1 MTPDEL
7 RQQLELKIVELI
19 KSKLEDGSLTEDRAQ
34 AMSQMVLD
42 TLQPGMSFEQLYRAV
57 PKLDDTF
64 PELSVVVL
72 PVVREYEQSI
82 NQQALTGV
90 RELIKQ
96 GQYDAASKLATRA
109 ITQDVKLEWRGSGKP
124 ISS

>member
-7 RQQLELKIVELI
+7 RQQLELKTVELI
-19 KSKLEDGSLTEDRAQ
+19 KAKLEDGSLTDDRAQ

-42 TLQPGMSFEQLYRAV
+42 TLKPGMSFEELYRAV
-57 PKLDDTF
+57 PKLDDAF

-82 NQQALTGV
+82 NQQALSGV

-109 ITQDVKLEWRGSGKP
+109 ISQDVKLEWQGSGKP
-124 ISS
+124 S

>member
-19 KSKLEDGSLTEDRAQ
+19 KTKLEDGSLTDDRAQ

-42 TLQPGMSFEQLYRAV
+42 TLKPGMSFEELYRAV
-57 PKLDDTF
+57 PKLDDAY

-72 PVVREYEQSI
+72 PIVREYEQSI
-82 NQQALTGV
+82 NQQALSGV

-96 GQYDAASKLATRA
+96 GQYDAASRLATRA
-109 ITQDVKLEWRGSGKP
+109 ISQDVKLEWQGSGKP
-124 ISS
+124 S